1 VGVASGPMSDSDEF
15 EYESDDDPYGGG
27 EEEDGDEEAIQ
38 IENTFY
44 EADDNKQNY
53 PDQALEQFQRVVA
66 LETQRGPEVVWR
78 FKALQNIVI
87 LCARV
92 GKFEQ
97 CATRYK
103 ELLSYMDQVTRND
116 ASDAINTVLDSVSA
130 SDLKLES
137 IYELTLQALQKTANQ
152 RLWFST
158 SVKLAKL
165 HLELGDIQ
173 KLQQKIKSL
182 HKTCQKP
189 DGTDDISKGS
199 QLLEVYALEI
209 QMCTLTKNSL
219 RMKEIYPKTINLT
232 SAIADPR
239 NIAVIRESGGK
250 MFMSEKKW
258 EAAYNEFFEA
268 FKNYQETGSAT
279 RAKVLLKYVVLAN
292 MLALSSINP
301 FDSREAKVY
310 QDDPEISAMAS
321 LRTAYEQNDIQT
333 IDNLL
338 TNVSYKILSDAFIKT
353 YLTDLLRNIR
363 LQVLQN
369 IIKPYRRISLKFLAD
384 ELNVQSDEV
393 VSLLVQLILDLK
405 VQGKIDGI
413 GGYLIVTAEA
423 DPQKKFAASEK
434 WVDSLERIHSGLLGK
449 LNQMQGTTWLGRE

>member
-1 VGVASGPMSDSDEF
+1 MSESDEF
-15 EYESDDDPYGGG
+15 EYESDDDQYGG

-38 IENTFY
+38 IENTYY
-44 EADDNKQNY
+44 EADDNKHNF
-53 PDQALEQFQRVVA
+53 PEQALEQFQKVVQ
-66 LETQRGPEVVWR
+66 LENAKGPEVVWR

-87 LCARV
+87 LCSRINR
-92 GKFEQ
+92 FDEM
-97 CATRYK
+97 ATRYR

-116 ASDAINTVLDSVSA
+116 ASEAINTVLDSVSSA
-130 SDLKLES
+130 SDLTKLET
-137 IYELTLQALQKTANQ
+137 IYELTLDALKATANQ

-165 HLELGDIQ
+165 HLELGDVQ
-173 KLQQKIKSL
+173 KLQRMVRNL

-189 DGTDDISKGS
+189 DGSDDISKGS
-199 QLLEVYALEI
+199 HLLEVYALEI
-209 QMCTLTKNSL
+209 QMCALTKNSL

-250 MFMSEKKW
+250 MYMSEKKW

-268 FKNYQETGSAT
+268 FKNYQETGNAT
-279 RAKVLLKYVVLAN
+279 RAKIMLKYVVLAN

-321 LRTAYEQNDIQT
+321 LRNAYENNDITT
-333 IDNLL
+333 IDQLL
-338 TNVSYKILSDAFIKT
+338 TNPSYRILSDAFIRS
-353 YLTDLLRNIR
+353 YLQDLLRNIR

-369 IIKPYRRISLKFLAD
+369 IIKPYRCISLDFLAK
-384 ELNVQSDEV
+384 EINVPNEDV
-393 VSLLVQLILDLK
+393 ISLLVQLILDEK
-405 VQGKIDGI
+405 IFARIDGTEGFLHI
-413 GGYLIVTAEA
+413 NSGSSDES
-423 DPQKKFAASEK
+423 KKFNNLQK
-434 WVDSLERIHSGLLGK
+434 WVDSFERIHNGLLGK
-449 LNQMQGTTWLGRE
+449 LNQMQLS

>member
-1 VGVASGPMSDSDEF
+1 MSDSDEF
-15 EYESDDDPYGGG
+15 EYESDDDPYGGA

-53 PDQALEQFQRVVA
+53 PDQALEQFQKVVA
-66 LETQRGPEVVWR
+66 LETSRGAEVVWR
-78 FKALQNIVI
+78 FKALQNIVT
-87 LCARV
+87 LCARL
-92 GKFEQ
+92 GRFDQ
-97 CATRYK
+97 MATKYR

-116 ASDAINTVLDSVSA
+116 ASEAINAVLDSASSA
-130 SDLKLES
+130 SDLSKLET
-137 IYELTLQALQKTANQ
+137 IYELTLDALKATANQ

-165 HLELGDIQ
+165 HLELGDVQ
-173 KLQQKIKSL
+173 KLQRLVRAL
-182 HKTCQKP
+182 HKTCQQP
-189 DGTDDISKGS
+189 DGTDDVSKGS

-209 QMCTLTKNSL
+209 QMCTLNKNSL

-250 MFMSEKKW
+250 MYMSEKKW

-268 FKNYQETGSAT
+268 FKNYQETGNST
-279 RAKVLLKYVVLAN
+279 RAKVMLKYVVLAN
-292 MLALSSINP
+292 MLALSDINP

-321 LRTAYEQNDIQT
+321 LRSAYEQNDIRT

-338 TNVSYKILSDAFIKT
+338 TNPSYRILSDSFIRT
-353 YLTDLLRNIR
+353 YLQDLLRNIR

-369 IIKPYRRISLKFLAD
+369 IIRPYRCISLQFLAK
-384 ELNVQSDEV
+384 EINVDNDEV
-393 VSLLVQLILDLK
+393 VSLLVQLILDEK
-405 VQGKIDGI
+405 IAARIDGTE
-413 GGYLIVTAEA
+413 GFLHVSAGSTDEA
-423 DPQKKFAASEK
+423 KKFQNLQK
-434 WVDSLERIHSGLLGK
+434 WVDGLDRIHAGLLGK
-449 LNQMQGTTWLGRE
+449 LNQMQHT

>member
-1 VGVASGPMSDSDEF
+1 MSDSDEF
-15 EYESDDDPYGGG
+15 EYESDDDAYGSGG
-27 EEEDGDEEAIQ
+27 EGEGDEEAIQ

-44 EADDNKQNY
+44 EADDNKQNH
-53 PDQALEQFQRVVA
+53 PEQALEQFQRVVT
-66 LETQRGPEVVWR
+66 LEAQRGTEVVWR

-87 LCARV
+87 LCARI
-92 GKFEQ
+92 GRFDEM
-97 CATRYK
+97 AGRYRD
-103 ELLSYMDQVTRND
+103 LLSHMDQVTRND
-116 ASDAINTVLDSVSA
+116 ASEAINTVLDSVSSA
-130 SDLKLES
+130 SDLTKLET
-137 IYELTLQALQKTANQ
+137 IYELTLDALKATANQ

-165 HLELGDIQ
+165 HLEMGDVQ
-173 KLQQKIKSL
+173 KLQRLVRTL

-189 DGTDDISKGS
+189 DGTDDVSKGS
-199 QLLEVYALEI
+199 HLLEVYALEI
-209 QMCTLTKNSL
+209 QMCTVMKNSL

-250 MFMSEKKW
+250 MYMSEKKW

-268 FKNYQETGSAT
+268 FKNYQETGNAT
-279 RAKVLLKYVVLAN
+279 RAKIMLKYVVLAN

-321 LRTAYEQNDIQT
+321 LRTAYEQNDIST

-338 TNVSYKILSDAFIKT
+338 SNPQFRILSDTFIQT
-353 YLTDLLRNIR
+353 YLQDLLRNIR

-369 IIKPYRRISLKFLAD
+369 IIKPYRCVSLEFLAK
-384 ELNVQSDEV
+384 EINVSSEEV
-393 VSLLVQLILDLK
+393 VSLLVQLILDEK
-405 VQGKIDGI
+405 IAARIDGTQ
-413 GGYLIVTAEA
+413 GFLHVSAGSSDMA
-423 DPQKKFAASEK
+423 KKFVNMQK
-434 WVDSLERIHSGLLGK
+434 WVDSIERIHYGLLGK
-449 LNQMQGTTWLGRE
+449 LNQMQLS

>member
-1 VGVASGPMSDSDEF
+1 MSDSDQF

-27 EEEDGDEEAIQ
+27 EEGDGDEEAIQ

-53 PDQALEQFQRVVA
+53 PDRALEQFLKVVK
-66 LETQRGPEVVWR
+66 LETSKGSEVVWR
-78 FKALQNIVI
+78 FKALQNVVM
-87 LCARV
+87 LCARISR
-92 GKFEQ
+92 FDEM
-97 CATRYK
+97 ANRYR
-103 ELLSYMDQVTRND
+103 ELLSYMDHVTRND
-116 ASDAINTVLDSVSA
+116 ASEAINTVLDSVSSA
-130 SDLKLES
+130 SDLSKLET
-137 IYELTLQALQKTANQ
+137 IYELTLDALKATANQ

-165 HLELGDIQ
+165 YLDQGDVQ
-173 KLQQKIKSL
+173 KLQRLVRTL

-189 DGTDDISKGS
+189 DGSDDVSKGS
-199 QLLEVYALEI
+199 HLLEVYAMEI

-268 FKNYQETGSAT
+268 FKNYQETGNAT
-279 RAKVLLKYVVLAN
+279 RAKIMLKYVVLAN

-310 QDDPEISAMAS
+310 QEDPEISAMAS
-321 LRTAYEQNDIQT
+321 LRTAYEQNDIQS
-333 IDNLL
+333 IDQLL
-338 TNVSYKILSDAFIKT
+338 TNPSYRILSDDFIRT
-353 YLTDLLRNIR
+353 YLQDLLRNIR

-369 IIKPYRRISLKFLAD
+369 IIAPYRRVSLDFLAK
-384 ELNVQSDEV
+384 EINVPQAEV
-393 VSLLVQLILDLK
+393 SSLLVQLILDEK
-405 VQGKIDGI
+405 IAARIDG
-413 GGYLIVTAEA
+413 AEGFLHVNA
-423 DPQKKFAASEK
+423 ESTEQARKFTNLNK
-434 WVDSLERIHSGLLGK
+434 WVDSFERIHNGMLGK
-449 LNQMQGTTWLGRE
+449 LNQMQAS

>member
-1 VGVASGPMSDSDEF
+1 MSDSDEF

-44 EADDNKQNY
+44 EADDNKHSF
-53 PDQALEQFQRVVA
+53 PEQALEQFQKVVA
-66 LETQRGPEVVWR
+66 LESSRGQEVVWR

-87 LCARV
+87 LCARI
-92 GKFEQ
+92 GRFDEM
-97 CATRYK
+97 ATRYR

-116 ASDAINTVLDSVSA
+116 ASEAINTVLDSVSSA
-130 SDLKLES
+130 SDLSKLET
-137 IYELTLQALQKTANQ
+137 IYELTLDALKATANQ

-165 HLELGDIQ
+165 HLELGDVQ
-173 KLQQKIKSL
+173 KLQRAVHTL

-189 DGTDDISKGS
+189 DDTDDVSKGS
-199 QLLEVYALEI
+199 HLLEVYALEI
-209 QMCTLTKNSL
+209 QMCALTKNSV
-219 RMKEIYPKTINLT
+219 RMKDIYPKTINLT

-250 MFMSEKKW
+250 MYMSEKKW

-268 FKNYQETGSAT
+268 FKNYQETGNAS
-279 RAKVLLKYVVLAN
+279 RAKIMLKYVVLAN

-333 IDNLL
+333 IDQLL
-338 TNVSYKILSDAFIKT
+338 TNPSYRILSDAFIRT
-353 YLTDLLRNIR
+353 YLQDLLRNIR

-369 IIKPYRRISLKFLAD
+369 IIKPYRCISLEFLAK
-384 ELNVQSDEV
+384 EINVPSEEV
-393 VSLLVQLILDLK
+393 VSLLVQLILDEK
-405 VQGKIDGI
+405 ISARIDGTE
-413 GGYLIVTAEA
+413 GFLHVDSGSSDTT
-423 DPQKKFAASEK
+423 KKFNNIQK
-434 WVDSLERIHSGLLGK
+434 WVTSVERIHNGLLGK
-449 LNQMQGTTWLGRE
+449 LSSMQVS